1 MTVIT
6 RRANLNAMNKVKVI
20 ISNRQ
25 NVVKIP
31 TGIRLL
37 VRRCCNAALR
47 LENFTEDAEISIT
60 FVDNDEI
67 RLLNKQHRN
76 IDSATDVLSF
86 PLGENGVY
94 DHNESGAAMLGDI
107 VISMPKAVEQAELYG
122 HTLQREVG
130 YLTAHS
136 MFHLLG
142 YDHVNGGVEAVHMRE
157 KEETVMTMLG
167 LPRGASYVMD
177 DEGI

>member
-1 MTVIT
+1 M
-6 RRANLNAMNKVKVI
+6 RRAKQNAMNKVKVI

-47 LENFTEDAEISIT
+47 LENFPEDAEVSVS
-60 FVDNDEI
+60 FVDNDQI
-67 RLLNKQHRN
+67 REMNREHRN
-76 IDSATDVLSF
+76 IDAATDVLSF
-86 PLGENGVY
+86 PLGENGIY
-94 DHNESGAAMLGDI
+94 DHNEATGAALLGDI

-122 HTLQREVG
+122 HSLQREVG

-177 DEGI
+177 DERL

>member
-1 MTVIT
+1 
-6 RRANLNAMNKVKVI
+6 MNKVKVI

-47 LENFTEDAEISIT
+47 LENFSEDAEISVT

-94 DHNESGAAMLGDI
+94 DHNESGAALLGDI
-107 VISMPKAVEQAELYG
+107 VIPMPKAVEQAELYG
-122 HTLQREVG
+122 HSLQREVG

-167 LPRGASYVMD
+167 LPRGGSYVMD

>member
-1 MTVIT
+1 
-6 RRANLNAMNKVKVI
+6 MNKVKVI

-37 VRRCCNAALR
+37 VRRTCNAALR
-47 LENFTEDAEISIT
+47 LEEFSEDAEISVT

-67 RLLNKQHRN
+67 RKLNKQHRN
-76 IDSATDVLSF
+76 IDAATDVLSF

-94 DHNESGAAMLGDI
+94 DHNETTGAALLGDI
-107 VISMPKAVEQAELYG
+107 VIPMPKAVEQAELYG
-122 HTLQREVG
+122 HSLQREVG

-177 DEGI
+177 DEKF

>member
-1 MTVIT
+1 
-6 RRANLNAMNKVKVI
+6 MNKVKVV

-47 LENFTEDAEISIT
+47 LEGFTEDAEISVS

-67 RLLNKQHRN
+67 RELNRQHRN
-76 IDSATDVLSF
+76 IDASTDVLSF

-94 DHNESGAAMLGDI
+94 DHNDVGAAMLGDI

-122 HTLQREVG
+122 HSLQREVG

-142 YDHVNGGVEAVHMRE
+142 YDHVNGGIEAVQMRE

-167 LPRGASYVMD
+167 LPRGASYVMG
-177 DEGI
+177 DEN

>member
-1 MTVIT
+1 M
-6 RRANLNAMNKVKVI
+6 RRAKQNAMNKVKVI

-47 LENFTEDAEISIT
+47 LENFPEDAEVSVS
-60 FVDNDEI
+60 FVDNDQI
-67 RLLNKQHRN
+67 RELNREHRN
-76 IDSATDVLSF
+76 IDAATDVLSF
-86 PLGENGVY
+86 PLGENGIY
-94 DHNESGAAMLGDI
+94 DHNEATGAALLGDI

-122 HTLQREVG
+122 HSLQREVG

-177 DEGI
+177 DERL